1 MSKTITKIDF
11 IKFLKTITSELDK
24 EEIKYDIPFC
34 HINKPDFN
42 HIYII
47 IPDHIP
53 VFDINRIFNCTTIKE
68 DAGIITSMINDFN
81 VIFIKSSEQDWNLN
95 FYYYSWNVLHILI
108 DMIFY
113 NSFNVRYNRIGLI
126 YEYKDKKINIS
137 KNLSDIFE
145 FINLPLHMVINGFP
159 TEYIIFNYIYSS
171 DYFDSQYFN
180 INNFK
185 KFDSNFELNESYYKE
200 FIKYMPEIKYD
211 KKPIDEQIV
220 LLDAWFQKSKLLE
233 KISRIQ
239 LKEDF
244 PNFKESDF
252 NINPKSLD
260 TLKKEKEEQIRKRKI
275 NLKKSIKRKDDDFN
289 VNFE

>member
-171 DYFDSQYFN
+171 DYFDSQYFT

>member
-1 MSKTITKIDF
+1 MSKTIAKIDF

-42 HIYII
+42 HIHII

-68 DAGIITSMINDFN
+68 DAGIITSIINDFN

-171 DYFDSQYFN
+171 DYFDSQYFT

-185 KFDSNFELNESYYKE
+185 KFDPNFELNESYYKE

>member
-42 HIYII
+42 HIHII

-171 DYFDSQYFN
+171 DYFDSQYFT

-185 KFDSNFELNESYYKE
+185 KFDPNFELNESYYKE

>member
-1 MSKTITKIDF
+1 MSKIITKIDF

-42 HIYII
+42 HIHII

-53 VFDINRIFNCTTIKE
+53 VFDINRIFNCATIKE
-68 DAGIITSMINDFN
+68 DAGIITSIINDFK
-81 VIFIKSSEQDWNLN
+81 VIFIKSSEQEWNLN
-95 FYYYSWNVLHILI
+95 FYYYSWNVLPIFI

-113 NSFNVRYNRIGLI
+113 NSFNVRYSRTGLI

-145 FINLPLHMVINGFP
+145 FINLPLHMIINGFP
-159 TEYIIFNYIYSS
+159 TEFIIFNYIYSS
-171 DYFDSQYFN
+171 DYFDSQYFTM
-180 INNFK
+180 NNFK
-185 KFDSNFELNESYYKE
+185 KFDPNFELNESYYKE

-220 LLDAWFQKSKLLE
+220 LLDAWFQKSKFLE

-252 NINPKSLD
+252 NINPKSLE

-289 VNFE
+289 INFE

>member
-42 HIYII
+42 HIHII

-68 DAGIITSMINDFN
+68 DAGIITSIINDFN

-171 DYFDSQYFN
+171 DYFDSQYFT

>member
-1 MSKTITKIDF
+1 MSKTIAKIDF

-171 DYFDSQYFN
+171 DYFDSQYFT

>member
-42 HIYII
+42 HIHII

-68 DAGIITSMINDFN
+68 DAGIITSIINDFN

-171 DYFDSQYFN
+171 DYFDSQYFT

-185 KFDSNFELNESYYKE
+185 KFDPNFELNESYYKE

>member
-1 MSKTITKIDF
+1 MSKIITKKKF
-11 IKFLKTITSELDK
+11 INFLKTITIELDK

-53 VFDINRIFNCTTIKE
+53 VFDINRIFNCATIKE
-68 DAGIITSMINDFN
+68 DAGIITSIINDFK
-81 VIFIKSSEQDWNLN
+81 VIFIKSSEQEWNLN
-95 FYYYSWNVLHILI
+95 FYYYSWNVLPIFI

-113 NSFNVRYNRIGLI
+113 NSFNVRYSRTGLI

-145 FINLPLHMVINGFP
+145 FINLPLHMIINGFP
-159 TEYIIFNYIYSS
+159 TEFIIFNYIYSS
-171 DYFDSQYFN
+171 DYFDSQYFTM
-180 INNFK
+180 NNFK
-185 KFDSNFELNESYYKE
+185 KFDPNFELNESYYKE

-220 LLDAWFQKSKLLE
+220 LLDAWFQKSKFLE

-252 NINPKSLD
+252 NINPKSLE

-289 VNFE
+289 INFE

>member
-1 MSKTITKIDF
+1 MSKTIAKIDF

-171 DYFDSQYFN
+171 DYFDSQYFT

-185 KFDSNFELNESYYKE
+185 KFDPNFELNESYYKE